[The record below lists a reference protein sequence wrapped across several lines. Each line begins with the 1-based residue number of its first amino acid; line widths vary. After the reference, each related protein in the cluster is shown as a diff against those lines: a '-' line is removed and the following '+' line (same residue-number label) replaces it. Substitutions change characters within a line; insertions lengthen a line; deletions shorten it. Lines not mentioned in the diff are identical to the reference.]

1 MERMDAG
8 KKPPLSQTPAAPRP
22 VQKSDGVIA
31 QLMTL
36 LRALAGSRRRGQL
49 GLLALGVVVV
59 ICANAAGQ
67 IRLNSW
73 QGAFYEAIEQR
84 DMAGFITQ
92 LMVFAVIAGALLVL
106 VVSQT
111 WLRAM
116 IERTAAR
123 MADS

>member
-1 MERMDAG
+1 M
-8 KKPPLSQTPAAPRP
+8 
-22 VQKSDGVIA
+22 
-31 QLMTL
+31 
-36 LRALAGSRRRGQL
+36 
-49 GLLALGVVVV
+49 VVV

-67 IRLNSW
+67 IWLNSW

-84 DMAGFITQ
+84 HVPAFITQ

-116 IERTAAR
+116 IDVTAAR

>member
-1 MERMDAG
+1 
-8 KKPPLSQTPAAPRP
+8 
-22 VQKSDGVIA
+22 
-31 QLMTL
+31 MTL
-36 LRALAGSRRRGQL
+36 LRALAGSRLRGQL
-49 GLLALGVVVV
+49 GLLAIGVALV

-67 IRLNSW
+67 IRLNTW
-73 QGAFYEAIEQR
+73 QGDFYEAIEQR

-116 IERTAAR
+116 MTSGCANGSTSGWYAN
-123 MADS
+123 ASTC